1 MMSVSASICQC
12 KVQMVSSCK
21 FQPALIRFSHF
32 SVIRKHKAKY
42 HIPRNQNLQSPGSGL
57 RLPDADRDKN
67 KVVCCSVGPGPS
79 FPSNPGPGS
88 WQLWVL
94 GFLMTMVLPFW
105 SSKWGPLL
113 KFKDEVETVIDEVEA
128 VADIVEKVAEQV
140 EEVADDI
147 GNHLPEGRIKDALE
161 MVENVAQNTADGARL
176 AGEFIDKV
184 SFFSLLYA

>member
-1 MMSVSASICQC
+1 
-12 KVQMVSSCK
+12 MVSSCK
-21 FQPALIRFSHF
+21 FQPALTRFSHL
-32 SVIRKHKAKY
+32 SVISKHKAKY

-57 RLPDADRDKN
+57 RLQDADKDKN

-79 FPSNPGPGS
+79 FPSNPGPGAN
-88 WQLWVL
+88 
-94 GFLMTMVLPFW
+94 G
-105 SSKWGPLL
+105 GPLL

-147 GNHLPEGRIKDALE
+147 GNHLPEGRLKDALE
-161 MVENVAQNTADGARL
+161 MVEDVAQNTADGARF
-176 AGEFIDKV
+176 AGELIDKV